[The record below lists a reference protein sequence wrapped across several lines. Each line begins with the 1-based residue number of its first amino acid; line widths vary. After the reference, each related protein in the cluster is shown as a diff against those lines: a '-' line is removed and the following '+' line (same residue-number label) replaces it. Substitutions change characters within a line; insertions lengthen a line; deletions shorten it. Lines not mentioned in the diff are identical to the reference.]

1 MKIGG
6 DKYCALIYL
15 TLREVRKPGVF
26 VNPRVI
32 PTCIAFWPEEKEL
45 NLHRKHTTLEPYYN
59 QLYLN
64 LGCVSHE

>member
-6 DKYCALIYL
+6 DTILRPYL
-15 TLREVRKPGVF
+15 ANPQRGAETWGF